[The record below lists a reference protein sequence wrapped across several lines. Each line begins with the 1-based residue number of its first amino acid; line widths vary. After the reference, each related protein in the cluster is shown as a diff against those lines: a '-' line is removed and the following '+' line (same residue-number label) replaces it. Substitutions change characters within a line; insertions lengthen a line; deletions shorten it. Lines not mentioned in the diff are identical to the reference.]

1 MLDGAVIALFLLL
14 LPVVALLTWLFV
26 PAILSSEHARR
37 RSRVQNPRESVLRES
52 DSSDSGRPVPSHLP
66 APPLPPDQV

>member
-1 MLDGAVIALFLLL
+1 MLDSVVIALFLLL
-14 LPVVALLTWLFV
+14 LSVVALLSWLLV

-37 RSRVQNPRESVLRES
+37 RSRVQKPRASVRES
-52 DSSDSGRPVPSHLP
+52 DSSDPGRPVPSHLP

>member
-1 MLDGAVIALFLLL
+1 MLDGAVIALFLVL
-14 LPVVALLTWLFV
+14 LPVVALLSGVLV

-37 RSRVQNPRESVLRES
+37 RSSAQKPRASVRES